1 MCIRRTLTRGLIDG
15 TKGKRLVRSSVQ
27 TPGRS
32 CVGVLIME
40 RGADSRFG
48 ANYWVDT
55 QPEIVKDAR
64 SGTRFVSMGHR
75 IAEGI
80 MALPSGPSEDLQ
92 SMGRSSDAPRAQSIV
107 DPHLGQMEEP

>member
-1 MCIRRTLTRGLIDG
+1 MCIRRTLTRGLIEG

-32 CVGVLIME
+32 SVGVLIME

-75 IAEGI
+75 ISEGI
-80 MALPSGPSEDLQ
+80 IALPSCPSDDLQ
-92 SMGRSSDAPRAQSIV
+92 SIRRSSPGPRSPSIF
-107 DPHLGQMEEP
+107 GA

>member
-1 MCIRRTLTRGLIDG
+1 MCIRRTLTRGLIEG

-80 MALPSGPSEDLQ
+80 MALPSGQRKDLQ
-92 SMGRSSDAPRAQSIV
+92 WMGRSPTARLARRISGRR
-107 DPHLGQMEEP
+107 